1 MGAAPR
7 GADNASVPSRLSS
20 LDSSFLRVE
29 SPSAHMHVGWFS
41 ALELSPGEERLDAA
55 ALIAQIESRLHLA
68 PRFRQRVVETPLGV
82 AEPTWR
88 DDPGFDIADHVES
101 TGPDPLS
108 PAAVRRSVDAFL
120 SEQLPRDRPLWALKV
135 IPSCG
140 RGKAAVVGKVHH
152 AMVDGLAAVELGLLL
167 FDAGPEATPVEREQ
181 WRPGP
186 ETGPARIL
194 IDSIADSAVEQFRAA
209 RRVASLGLSPGQG
222 LRMADTLRRAA
233 LSLAEDAINPAPPSP
248 LNTEIGPARTL
259 VKHRVQMGRALRI
272 KREADASLNDV
283 VLAVAAGAVRRLTAR
298 TGAQPENLR
307 VMVPVSVRRDGDGRG
322 EGNRITFAF
331 VDLPAG
337 EPSALARLERVREQ
351 MGELKSSG
359 RVAGTEILLRSVGSL
374 PEPLKRRAARLA
386 ASPRLYNLTVSNVP
400 GPRIPLYAAGA
411 RVRSIY
417 PVIPIPEEHALSL
430 GVLSYDDGLHF
441 AAYADPV
448 ALPDAAR
455 LPVMIEESL
464 EELAVAVRPPPERAK
479 VPARRRGA
487 HPRGQLS
494 SARAGYS
501 RDDGSA

>member
-1 MGAAPR
+1 
-7 GADNASVPSRLSS
+7 
-20 LDSSFLRVE
+20 
-29 SPSAHMHVGWFS
+29 MHVGWFS
-41 ALELSPGEERLDAA
+41 ALELPPGQERLDSA

-88 DDPGFDIADHVES
+88 DDPEFAIEDHIGVA
-101 TGPDPLS
+101 GPDPLS
-108 PAAVRRSVDAFL
+108 PAAVRRSVDGFL
-120 SEQLPRDRPLWALKV
+120 SEQLPRDRPLWALKL

-140 RGKAAVVGKVHH
+140 RGRAAVVGKVHH

-167 FDAGPEATPVEREQ
+167 FDAGPEATPVRREE
-181 WRPGP
+181 WRPDQ
-186 ETGPARIL
+186 ETGPVRVL

-222 LRMADTLRRAA
+222 LRVADTLRRAA

-248 LNTEIGPARTL
+248 LNTEIGPQRTL
-259 VKHRVQMGRALRI
+259 VKHRIAMTRALRI
-272 KREADASLNDV
+272 KHHVNCSLNDV
-283 VLAVAAGAVRRLTAR
+283 VLTVAAGAMRKLTAHA
-298 TGAQPENLR
+298 GSEPEDLR
-307 VMVPVSVRRDGDGRG
+307 VMVPVSVRGEGDGQG
-322 EGNRITFAF
+322 QGNRITFAF
-331 VDLPAG
+331 ADLPAG

-351 MGELKSSG
+351 MDELKSSG

-374 PEPLKRRAARLA
+374 PEPLKRRAAKLA

-430 GVLSYDDGLHF
+430 GVLSYDGGLHF

-464 EELAVAVRPPPERAK
+464 EELATALRPPADR
-479 VPARRRGA
+479 VRGRGHRRGA
-487 HPRGQLS
+487 HARPPLG
-494 SARAGYS
+494 SARAG
-501 RDDGSA
+501 

>member
-1 MGAAPR
+1 MCAGPGAA
-7 GADNASVPSRLSS
+7 DHASVPSRLSS

-41 ALELSPGEERLDAA
+41 ALELPPGQERLDAA

-88 DDPGFDIADHVES
+88 DDPAFAIADHVS
-101 TGPDPLS
+101 TTGPAPLS
-108 PAAVRRSVDAFL
+108 PAAVRRSVDGFL

-135 IPSCG
+135 IPCCG
-140 RGKAAVVGKVHH
+140 RNRAAVVGKVHH

-167 FDAGPEATPVEREQ
+167 FDAGPEATPVKREE
-181 WRPGP
+181 WRPDP
-186 ETGPARIL
+186 DTGPVRVL

-248 LNTEIGPARTL
+248 LNVPIGPTRTL
-259 VKHRVQMGRALRI
+259 VKHRVSMARALRI
-272 KREADASLNDV
+272 KHQADASLNDV
-283 VLAVAAGAVRRLTAR
+283 VLTVAAGALRRLALR
-298 TGAQPENLR
+298 TGAEPQDLR
-307 VMVPVSVRRDGDGRG
+307 VMVPVSVRGEADGQGQ
-322 EGNRITFAF
+322 GNRITFAF
-331 VDLPAG
+331 VDLPVGAAAPG
-337 EPSALARLERVREQ
+337 ARLERVREQ

-359 RVAGTEILLRSVGSL
+359 RVAGTEILLRSVGTL
-374 PEPLKRRAARLA
+374 PEPLKRRAAQLA

-430 GVLSYDDGLHF
+430 GVLSYDGGLHF
-441 AAYADPV
+441 AAYADPD

-455 LPVMIEESL
+455 LPGMIEEAV
-464 EELAVAVRPPPERAK
+464 EELAVAVRPPAERVAG
-479 VPARRRGA
+479 PSRRRRS
-487 HPRGQLS
+487 HPPASTASRVRG
-494 SARAGYS
+494 R
-501 RDDGSA
+501 